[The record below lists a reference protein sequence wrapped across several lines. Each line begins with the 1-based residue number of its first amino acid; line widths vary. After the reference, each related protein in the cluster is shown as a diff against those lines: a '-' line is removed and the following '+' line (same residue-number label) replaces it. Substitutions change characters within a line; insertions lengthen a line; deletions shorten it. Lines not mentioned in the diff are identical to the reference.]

1 MKKNQ
6 KILLKIGAGVAI
18 VIVGYAAY
26 KYYIKLP
33 NYAGSKTWNF

>member
-1 MKKNQ
+1 MKNQ

-18 VIVGYAAY
+18 VIVGYSAY
-26 KYYIKLP
+26 KYIKLP